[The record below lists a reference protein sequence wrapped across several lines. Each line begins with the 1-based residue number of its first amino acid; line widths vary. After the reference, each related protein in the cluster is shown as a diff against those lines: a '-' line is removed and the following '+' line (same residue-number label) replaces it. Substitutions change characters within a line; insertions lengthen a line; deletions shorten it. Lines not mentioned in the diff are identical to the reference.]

1 MGMTLLDPDTPVNT
15 TREDSCQ
22 HKLPTYY
29 IILIIGCH
37 GCTQEKSCDQLAV
50 SSVLGPRSRLNFW
63 DSRTNGEFKYPSDLS
78 VHRRVLA
85 TRYSWN

>member
-22 HKLPTYY
+22 HQLPTYY

-37 GCTQEKSCDQLAV
+37 GCTQEKPCDQLAV
-50 SSVLGPRSRLNFW
+50 SSVLGPR
-63 DSRTNGEFKYPSDLS
+63 
-78 VHRRVLA
+78 V
-85 TRYSWN
+85 

>member
-22 HKLPTYY
+22 HQLPTYY

-37 GCTQEKSCDQLAV
+37 G
-50 SSVLGPRSRLNFW
+50 LNFG
-63 DSRTNGEFKYPSDLS
+63 DSQTNGEFKYPSDLS
-78 VHRRVLA
+78 VHRGVLA